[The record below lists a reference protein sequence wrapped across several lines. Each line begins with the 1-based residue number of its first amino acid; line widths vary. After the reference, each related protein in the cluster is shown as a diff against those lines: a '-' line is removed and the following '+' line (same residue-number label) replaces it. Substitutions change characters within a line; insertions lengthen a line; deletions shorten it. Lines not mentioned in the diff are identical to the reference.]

1 MAGESRRT
9 TIKSKLATD
18 YQVSV
23 SALAKQLGV
32 TEETIRRDLEKLEAE
47 GFLNR
52 TYGGA
57 ILNTSNQKLNA
68 PFYKRQTLLIE
79 EKRKIARNV
88 MPLLED
94 KSVIALDSSSTSLE
108 VAKLLKDRDDL
119 VILTNSVAIFGEF
132 VDSRATIVSTG
143 GQFDSGTFSLVGESA
158 RESLSKYRVDVMLF
172 SCKGID
178 ENGEV
183 LDSREDESEV
193 KRAMFKQA
201 GSLVLLA
208 DHSKFNRSTFVR
220 LTDLSGVDYLV
231 TDQEPSDEW
240 KRRCEEFGV
249 SLIH

>member
-1 MAGESRRT
+1 MAGESRRA

-68 PFYKRQTLLIE
+68 PFYKRQALLIE
-79 EKRKIARNV
+79 EKRRIARNV

-158 RESLSKYRVDVMLF
+158 RESLSKYCVDVMLF

-183 LDSREDESEV
+183 LDSREGESEV
-193 KRAMFKQA
+193 KRA

-220 LTDLSGVDYLV
+220 LTDLSEVDYLV